1 MKIIIIIIIYPM
13 EFRYLQ
19 KEDYNKNYLDLL
31 EQLTEVNKDQI
42 TYQKFSNF
50 IKNLDKNHK
59 IVVMEQNNKI
69 VATGTIFIEDKLIHG
84 INRVAHI
91 EDIVI
96 CNTCRGLG
104 LGKQLIHFLINIAE
118 EDCYKVILNCK
129 EEYIGFYEKCGLVNN
144 AIEMAKY
151 IK

>member
-1 MKIIIIIIIYPM
+1 MIIIIIIYPM

-69 VATGTIFIEDKLIHG
+69 TK
-84 INRVAHI
+84 
-91 EDIVI
+91 
-96 CNTCRGLG
+96 
-104 LGKQLIHFLINIAE
+104 
-118 EDCYKVILNCK
+118 
-129 EEYIGFYEKCGLVNN
+129 
-144 AIEMAKY
+144 
-151 IK
+151 

>member
-1 MKIIIIIIIYPM
+1 MK
-13 EFRYLQ
+13 FRYLQ

-31 EQLTEVNKDQI
+31 EQLTEVNKDQL

-50 IKNLDKNHK
+50 VDNLHKNHK
-59 IVVMEQNNKI
+59 IVVIEQNNKI
-69 VATGTIFIEDKLIHG
+69 VATGTILIEDKLIHG

-104 LGKQLIHFLINIAE
+104 LGKQLISFLINIAE
-118 EDCYKVILNCK
+118 GCYKVILNCK
-129 EEYIGFYEKCGLVNN
+129 EEYVRFYEKCGLVNH
-144 AIEMAKY
+144 AIEMVMY